1 MRFGR
6 YSYVLMT
13 LFALCSCNGGVE
25 QKRIPEKNNIEDTL
39 LLLESDSGK
48 VFYKDGLY
56 ANADNSFYD
65 FIYLFKSDSVF
76 QRERISFPVRNIQE
90 NGNVEYIDS
99 SKWHFDT
106 EMLDNIYY
114 TQFFNKEQ
122 DIDDSADICDSSIS
136 LKEFYLD
143 KELIRSYNFAKDE
156 NGRWMLESIEM
167 KKGDSDDFI
176 YFYARFVSDSVFQNE
191 HLSGNIKF
199 VTYDPADDLSI
210 MEADI
215 SSDQWNAFKPVMN
228 TDVISEFDCH
238 HSDTKSNIIIAST
251 VQIDAGYNVR
261 LHFRKNLRKGWLL
274 YKYEDLS
281 N

>member
-1 MRFGR
+1 MDFGR

-25 QKRIPEKNNIEDTL
+25 QKRIPEKNNVEDTL
-39 LLLESDSGK
+39 LLLEPDGGK

-65 FIYLFKSDSVF
+65 FIYLFKSDSAF
-76 QRERISFPVRNIQE
+76 QRERISFPVK
-90 NGNVEYIDS
+90 NVAEDGKIRYIDS
-99 SKWHFDT
+99 DSWYFDSG
-106 EMLDNIYY
+106 MLNNIYY
-114 TQFFNKEQ
+114 TQFYTSEQ
-122 DIDDSADICDSSIS
+122 DIDDSSDICDSNIS
-136 LKEFYLD
+136 LREFFVVNGYV
-143 KELIRSYNFAKDE
+143 RSYNFAKDD

-167 KKGDSDDFI
+167 NDGDTKDFI
-176 YFYARFVSDSVFQNE
+176 SFYAKFVSDSVFQNK
-191 HLSGNIKF
+191 HLSRNIKF

-228 TDVISEFDCH
+228 TDVVSEFDCH
-238 HSDTKSNIIIAST
+238 HSDTKSNVIIAST

-261 LHFRKNLRKGWLL
+261 LHFRKDLRKGWLL

>member
-1 MRFGR
+1 MRKIFILIIFIPLV
-6 YSYVLMT
+6 VLAFT
-13 LFALCSCNGGVE
+13 NREKTQS
-25 QKRIPEKNNIEDTL
+25 PE
-39 LLLESDSGK
+39 
-48 VFYKDGLY
+48 
-56 ANADNSFYD
+56 
-65 FIYLFKSDSVF
+65 YL
-76 QRERISFPVRNIQE
+76 R
-90 NGNVEYIDS
+90 
-99 SKWHFDT
+99 SK
-106 EMLDNIYY
+106 
-114 TQFFNKEQ
+114 
-122 DIDDSADICDSSIS
+122 
-136 LKEFYLD
+136 
-143 KELIRSYNFAKDE
+143 
-156 NGRWMLESIEM
+156 LESIP
-167 KKGDSDDFI
+167 
-176 YFYARFVSDSVFQNE
+176 DSVFQNE

-215 SSDQWNAFKPVMN
+215 SSDQWNTFKPVMN